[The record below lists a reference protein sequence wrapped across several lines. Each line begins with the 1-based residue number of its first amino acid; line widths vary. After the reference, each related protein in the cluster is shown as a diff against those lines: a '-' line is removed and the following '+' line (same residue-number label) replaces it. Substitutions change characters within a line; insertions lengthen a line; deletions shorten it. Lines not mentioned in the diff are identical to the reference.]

1 MQKLLELASTWLEMH
16 SIFKMLP
23 CWPKGAPIEKSISL
37 GCHLPASIVNVNHI
51 RFSFKQQEHK
61 IGPLVDADSSS
72 QHSLQSSWNLGRDSN
87 FNDGIS
93 NEAPAEI
100 TFKWVSKYSSRAIYV
115 MQAGTSWNV
124 CANNAIY
131 TCLLQVWSHSDSL
144 HLKYITM
151 FVSQYDS
158 TLNNMTLTT
167 WLKWWSMS
175 RLHENVSLWR
185 KR

>member
-16 SIFKMLP
+16 SIFKMLH
-23 CWPKGAPIEKSISL
+23 CWPKGAPIEKRISL

-51 RFSFKQQEHK
+51 RFSFKQQ
-61 IGPLVDADSSS
+61 
-72 QHSLQSSWNLGRDSN
+72 
-87 FNDGIS
+87 
-93 NEAPAEI
+93 
-100 TFKWVSKYSSRAIYV
+100 VSKYSSAIYV

-158 TLNNMTLTT
+158 TWLHLEQHDADNVTQMVIDVKTPWKWKSLVKEISQETNERTKEKKKEQTMQQHMATACTFQTLQ
-167 WLKWWSMS
+167 LELRVK
-175 RLHENVSLWR
+175 L
-185 KR
+185 

>member
-1 MQKLLELASTWLEMH
+1 MH
-16 SIFKMLP
+16 SIFKMLH

-51 RFSFKQQEHK
+51 RFSFQTTGNTK
-61 IGPLVDADSSS
+61 LVHWWMLIHH
-72 QHSLQSSWNLGRDSN
+72 HSTLYNHHGIWN
-87 FNDGIS
+87 GIPTSTMGFS

-100 TFKWVSKYSSRAIYV
+100 TFKWVSKYSRVKVIYV

-151 FVSQYDS
+151 FVSRYDS

-175 RLHENVSLWR
+175 RLHENESLWR